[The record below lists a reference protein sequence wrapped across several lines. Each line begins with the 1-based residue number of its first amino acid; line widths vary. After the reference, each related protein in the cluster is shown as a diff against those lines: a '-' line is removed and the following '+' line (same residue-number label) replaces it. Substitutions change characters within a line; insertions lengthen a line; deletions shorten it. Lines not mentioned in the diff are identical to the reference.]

1 MRRMSRA
8 KFLKPVENLTPRTH
22 ETEQTILDGKVSDD
36 GREYTVDRVIGMGPD
51 GVMVTVRNVSHK
63 TCDFGHFQGQKV
75 RFLAKCEKCGRV
87 TCATEG
93 CGFTRQRC
101 GRAFCRRHVSVY
113 SDGQAYCSSCRW
125 SKHLR
130 ILYGVVKKA
139 VK

>member
-1 MRRMSRA
+1 MSKMSRDR
-8 KFLKPVENLTPRTH
+8 FLQSVENLAPRTH

-36 GREYTVDRVIGMGPD
+36 GREYTVDKVTGMGPD

-63 TCDFGHFQGQKV
+63 TCDFGHFQDQKV
-75 RFLAKCEKCGRV
+75 RFLAKCEKCGKV

-93 CGFTRQRC
+93 CGFTCRRC

-130 ILYGVVKKA
+130 ILYGVVKEA